1 MCPSCDILMLMNMG
15 GEQSSAKG
23 FTVVETL
30 IVLAVTGSLFVSA
43 ALLINGRQ
51 NKTDFQVGSRN
62 LQQQFQQIINEART
76 GYYPNSGTLKCER
89 APGASQPL
97 TLSTVSVE
105 QGTNGA
111 CIFAGKTLVFN
122 GSAAGKSQYSVYS
135 LAGQRSTDGSTEG
148 DVKTP
153 EEAQLT
159 ALDKNPRTTDAPSGI
174 TQHVT
179 MPNGLTFVKG
189 REKGVGNVWTSNLFP
204 IAFVSSMANFSGSGP
219 TMGGAQQMELRGY
232 STAPW
237 PLGSDEG
244 KSIDDEIAASNP
256 SPPYPLWDSGAELC
270 FASGGTDQSMLVT
283 ITVGLEVQYQ
293 IKSGV
298 TC

>member
-1 MCPSCDILMLMNMG
+1 MNMG

-122 GSAAGKSQYSVYS
+122 GSAAGKSQYGVYS

-159 ALDKNPRTTDAPSGI
+159 ALDENPRTPDAPADI

-189 REKGVGNVWTSNLFP
+189 REKGGAWTSAVFP
-204 IAFVSSMANFSGSGP
+204 IAFVSSMANFSGSG
-219 TMGGAQQMELRGY
+219 GAQQMELRGY

-237 PLGSDEG
+237 SVGSDEG

-256 SPPYPLWDSGAELC
+256 SPPYPLWSEGAELC

-283 ITVGLEVQYQ
+283 ISGGLEVHYL
-293 IKSGV
+293 IKPGV
-298 TC
+298 DC